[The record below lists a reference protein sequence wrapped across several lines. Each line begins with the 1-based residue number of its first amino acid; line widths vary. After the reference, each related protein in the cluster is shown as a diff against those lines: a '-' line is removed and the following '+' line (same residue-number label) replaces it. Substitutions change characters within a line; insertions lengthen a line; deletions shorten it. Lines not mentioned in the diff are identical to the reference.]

1 MVRRDRHRSGLGRL
15 LTEARIERAAR
26 DPRVNT
32 VALNTSQHTEG
43 FYLRFGFRTVEIV
56 PDGYAEG
63 LHRYEMRL
71 RLPDRDESGR
81 LRAEGP

>member
-1 MVRRDRHRSGLGRL
+1 MASAAIAVL
-15 LTEARIERAAR
+15 L
-26 DPRVNT
+26 PH
-32 VALNTSQHTEG
+32 HTEG
-43 FYLRFGFRTVEIV
+43 FYLRFGFRTVDIV